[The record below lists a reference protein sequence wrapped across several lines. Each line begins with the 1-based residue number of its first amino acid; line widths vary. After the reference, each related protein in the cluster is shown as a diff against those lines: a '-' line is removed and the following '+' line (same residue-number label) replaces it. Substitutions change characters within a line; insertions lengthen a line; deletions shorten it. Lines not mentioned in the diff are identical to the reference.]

1 MKTFVTVFAAVLL
14 ALFAY
19 RGAMIGIDRYRS
31 HQAHQAAIREAD
43 DAMREWAATPTN
55 DPIVKK
61 WHKCV
66 ADLTYTKDGGYAEV
80 NETERY
86 NCSKAYSEAG
96 GKP

>member
-1 MKTFVTVFAAVLL
+1 MRNFLIIFGAVLL

-19 RGAMIGIDRYRS
+19 HGSMVAIDHYRT
-31 HQAHQAAIREAD
+31 HQAHQAAVREAD
-43 DAMREWAATPTN
+43 DAMREWAAGPTT
-55 DPIVKK
+55 DPLVKK

-80 NETERY
+80 KDADRY
-86 NCSKAYSEAG
+86 ECSKAYSDAG

>member
-1 MKTFVTVFAAVLL
+1 MRNFLIIFGAVLL

-19 RGAMIGIDRYRS
+19 HGSMVAIDHYRT
-31 HQAHQAAIREAD
+31 HRAHEAAVREAD
-43 DAMREWAATPTN
+43 EAMREWAETPTT
-55 DPIVKK
+55 DPLVKK

-80 NETERY
+80 KDADRY
-86 NCSKAYSEAG
+86 KCTKAYVDAG